1 MFTVSETRQIIHYSH
16 RHVLL
21 LLQRTIVFT
30 RLFYAKVIFLHFSH
44 VINDVKT
51 LNLI

>member
-1 MFTVSETRQIIHYSH
+1 MFTVSETRQISHYSH

-30 RLFYAKVIFLHFSH
+30 RLFYAKVIFFSH